1 MNLAHVHLLI
11 THLPVFGSILGAF
24 VLAYGI
30 YNKST
35 HTISASYMV
44 LIISALGV
52 GISYLTGES
61 AEELVE
67 QIPGVSKKRIHEHE
81 EAALFG
87 LISLIVV
94 GLNALI
100 GLIFNIKNLN
110 KARLI
115 AQIALVVSL
124 FSFSVMVRVGYLGG
138 QIRHTEIY
146 EAATTPGGGENQSDD
161 KD

>member
-11 THLPVFGSILGAF
+11 THLPVFGSILGAI
-24 VLAYGI
+24 VLAYGL
-30 YNKST
+30 YTKST
-35 HTISASYMV
+35 HTISASYLL

-67 QIPGVSKKRIHEHE
+67 QIPGVSKNRIHEHE

-94 GLNALI
+94 GLNAIL
-100 GLIFNIKNLN
+100 GLIFNFKNLE

-115 AQIALVVSL
+115 AQIALICSL
-124 FSFSVMVRVGYLGG
+124 FSFSVMARVGYLGG

-146 EAATTPGGGENQSDD
+146 ESATTPSNGENQSDD
-161 KD
+161 RE

>member
-1 MNLAHVHLLI
+1 MNPAHVHLLI
-11 THLPVFGSILGAF
+11 THLPVFGSILGAI
-24 VLAYGI
+24 VLAYGL
-30 YNKST
+30 YTKST
-35 HTISASYMV
+35 HTISASYLV

-52 GISYLTGES
+52 CISYFTGES

-94 GLNALI
+94 GLNSIL
-100 GLIFNIKNLN
+100 GLIFNFKNSE

-115 AQIALVVSL
+115 AKIALICSL

-146 EAATTPGGGENQSDD
+146 DSATMPSNGEHQSDD
-161 KD
+161 RE